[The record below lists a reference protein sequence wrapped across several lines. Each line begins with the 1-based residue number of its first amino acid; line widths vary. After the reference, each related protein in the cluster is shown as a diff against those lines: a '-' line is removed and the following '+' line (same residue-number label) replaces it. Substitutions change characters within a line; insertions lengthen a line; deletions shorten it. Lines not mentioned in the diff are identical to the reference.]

1 MAPPTTAIV
10 ATAGGVVFGG
20 TLDHRF
26 KALDESTGEILWQTD
41 TGDIPASFPITYM
54 ANGRQHVALV
64 IGQPTIHAGT
74 FLGAVTAMTGG
85 AEGPMG
91 SLQNSG
97 AALVVY
103 ALD

>member
-1 MAPPTTAIV
+1 
-10 ATAGGVVFGG
+10 
-20 TLDHRF
+20 
-26 KALDESTGEILWQTD
+26 
-41 TGDIPASFPITYM
+41 M
-54 ANGRQHVALV
+54 ANGKQHVALV